1 MEVIVN
7 YPTDKEGVEEL
18 ARAVAQAHATLAMKA
33 VNDLNLDRDSKKKV
47 IKKLLEVVKEKS
59 IEEERKNDYL
69 DLRG

>member
-18 ARAVAQAHATLAMKA
+18 ARAVAQVHATLAMKA